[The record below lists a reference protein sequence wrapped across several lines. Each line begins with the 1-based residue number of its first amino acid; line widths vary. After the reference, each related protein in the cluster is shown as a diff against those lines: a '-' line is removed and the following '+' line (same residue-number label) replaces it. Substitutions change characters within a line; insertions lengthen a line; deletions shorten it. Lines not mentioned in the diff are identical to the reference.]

1 MRKIK
6 SAFPFFDD
14 ESIRKIL
21 LDIELTLRNG
31 VLTVGPHVKDFETK
45 FATYTKAKHA
55 VAFNSGTSNLEMALR
70 YFGAENHEVIVP
82 TNTFIAT
89 PNSVLFAGGKPV
101 FADILEDTLC
111 IDPAE
116 VEKKITPKTGGVIVV
131 HIAGLVCPQIDEL
144 SKLCEDHGLFLL
156 EDCAHAHGAMIG
168 NRMAGTLGN
177 AGCFSFYPTKIMTT
191 GEGGMLIT
199 DDAALADQA
208 RLMRD
213 HGQNS
218 QRLMVTL
225 GHNWCMSEV
234 TAILGKYQLENL
246 ESFVIKRNE
255 IAKQYD
261 KSLEAVEGISLFKKP
276 SHIRHSYYKY
286 PLKLGDTIDS
296 KKLAETLKEKFGIE
310 TGNLYYPPCHL
321 QPFYRE
327 TFGMHEGYAP
337 IAENMLSKVMCL
349 PMHVCITEDQVRYIT
364 EALDKSIN
372 ALKN

>member
-1 MRKIK
+1 MNGTKRIQ
-6 SAFPFFDD
+6 SSLPFFDD

-21 LDIELTLRNG
+21 LDTELTLRSG
-31 VLTVGPHVKDFETK
+31 VLTVGPHVKDFEMK
-45 FATYTKAKHA
+45 FAAYTKAKHA

-70 YFGAENHEVIVP
+70 YFGAKNREVIVP

-116 VEKKITPKTGGVIVV
+116 VEKKITPKTAGVIIV
-131 HIAGLVCPQIDEL
+131 HLAGLVCPQIDEL

-156 EDCAHAHGAMIG
+156 EDCAHAHGAMIN
-168 NRMAGTLGN
+168 NRIAGTLGN

-191 GEGGMLIT
+191 GEGGMLVT
-199 DDAALADQA
+199 DNEALADKA

-234 TAILGKYQLENL
+234 TAILGKYQLGNL
-246 ESFVIKRNE
+246 ERFVLRRNE
-255 IAKQYD
+255 IAQSYE
-261 KSLEAVEGISLFKKP
+261 KSLKQREGISLFKKP

-286 PLKLGDTIDS
+286 PVKLDEDIDA
-296 KKLAETLKEKFGIE
+296 KKLAGTLIEKYNIE
-310 TGNLYYPPCHL
+310 TGTIYYPPCHL

-327 TFGMHEGYAP
+327 TFNTGPGDFP
-337 IAENMLSKVMCL
+337 G
-349 PMHVCITEDQVRYIT
+349 IT
-364 EALDKSIN
+364 ALDVNFITDALVRSI
-372 ALKN
+372 AAQKN

>member
-1 MRKIK
+1 MKRIK
-6 SAFPFFDD
+6 SSFPFFDD

-21 LDIELTLRNG
+21 SEIELTLKGG

-45 FATYTKAKHA
+45 FAAYMKAKHA

-70 YFGAENHEVIVP
+70 YFGAKDREVIVP

-101 FADILEDTLC
+101 FADIREDTLC

-116 VEKKITPKTGGVIVV
+116 VEKKITAKTAGVIVV
-131 HIAGLVCPQIDEL
+131 HLAGLVCPQIDEL

-156 EDCAHAHGAMIG
+156 EDCAHAHGAMING
-168 NRMAGTLGN
+168 RKAGTLSN
-177 AGCFSFYPTKIMTT
+177 AGCFSFYPTKIMTS

-199 DDAALADQA
+199 DNAQLADKA

-246 ESFVIKRNE
+246 ESFVLKRNE
-255 IAKQYD
+255 IAKHYEE
-261 KSLEAVEGISLFKKP
+261 SLKQVNGVSLFKKP
-276 SHIRHSYYKY
+276 SNIRHSYYKY
-286 PLKLGDTIDS
+286 PIKLEDDIDS
-296 KKLAETLKEKFGIE
+296 KKLAEALSEKFDVE

-321 QPFYRE
+321 HPFYRE
-327 TFGMHEGYAP
+327 TFGMREGYAP
-337 IAENMLSKVMCL
+337 IAENVLGKIMCL
-349 PMHVCITEDQVRYIT
+349 PMHARITEDQLRYIT
-364 EALDKSIN
+364 ESLDTSITELRN
-372 ALKN
+372 